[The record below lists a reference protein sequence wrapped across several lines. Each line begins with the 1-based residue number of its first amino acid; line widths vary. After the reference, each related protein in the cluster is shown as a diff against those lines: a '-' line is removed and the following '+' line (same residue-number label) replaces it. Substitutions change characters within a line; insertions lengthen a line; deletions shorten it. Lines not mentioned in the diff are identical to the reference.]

1 MLLANTVLAGWT
13 LLALR
18 THCAEIVRD
27 RDHGEEYDQ
36 NASQREQ
43 ELEWKKFAGPRVL
56 PAVPQP
62 VGGQSQ
68 QQPREIEQQF
78 QGNRGVRSKR

>member
-13 LLALR
+13 FLALR

-36 NASQREQ
+36 NASHASKNWNGGNLLTRE
-43 ELEWKKFAGPRVL
+43 FFRPFH
-56 PAVPQP
+56 
-62 VGGQSQ
+62 SQ
-68 QQPREIEQQF
+68 
-78 QGNRGVRSKR
+78 